1 MRVIK
6 CMALRF
12 VTVSIMISSAGAAYG
27 QQTNAGFGGF
37 MNRIG
42 NSIQNTI
49 APNRNN
55 TDDPASAENQSQVSP
70 RDARANASSP
80 PKSKDVWDNSESTPI
95 FPIPPLPSYVTNTMP
110 MAIEKAPAF
119 PRVALW
125 GVYLG
130 MDVEKNPIEE
140 AVKNNM
146 NGAEGLRL
154 AKLDENSY
162 ALIPRRRI
170 NSDGAEDV
178 FASYAIKNGQVSS
191 IESTSEYWGV
201 PALNTPGI
209 TRNTI
214 NGVFNARFG
223 IEFDNVGQP
232 KSDGPQIEYEMNTVR
247 IYLPKAKGDE
257 FITAENTRIYDYY
270 DKAFPMLT
278 QSYLGVYL
286 GESLKSVLAK
296 CAARGITVET
306 EDSYAQGDKYGI
318 PDRIVKIKGSLAD
331 VEVCNMTD
339 YHFQLDKLAKIY
351 CMGINEKFSD
361 SIAEKYGKGHGEI
374 NVIIDGKKVR
384 ISSSWQDVSYAYD
397 DFIQAADQYRRALEE
412 TIKATDDIRRRN
424 LFKNLDY

>member
-1 MRVIK
+1 MRVMK

-12 VTVSIMISSAGAAYG
+12 LTATIAISSAGAVYG
-27 QQTNAGFGGF
+27 QQTNGGFNGF

-42 NSIQNTI
+42 NSIQNTL
-49 APNRNN
+49 APSRDQ
-55 TDDPASAENQSQVSP
+55 TDERASAENQSQV
-70 RDARANASSP
+70 A
-80 PKSKDVWDNSESTPI
+80 SKDAKSDASNSPISNKNTDNSEPSSS
-95 FPIPPLPSYVTNTMP
+95 FPLPPLPAYVTNTMP
-110 MAIEKAPAF
+110 MAIERAPAF
-119 PRVALW
+119 PKVVLF

-140 AVKNNM
+140 TIKKNM

-162 ALIPRRRI
+162 ALIPRRSI
-170 NSDGAEDV
+170 SSDGSADV

-191 IESTSEYWGV
+191 IESTTDYWGV
-201 PALNTPGI
+201 PPQNTPGI
-209 TRNTI
+209 NRSTI

-232 KSDGPQIEYEMNTVR
+232 KPDGPQIDYEMNSVR

-331 VEVCNMTD
+331 VEVCNMTNFD
-339 YHFQLDKLAKIY
+339 FQLDKLAKIY
-351 CMGINEKFSD
+351 CMGINEYFSD
-361 SIAEKYGKGHGEI
+361 SIA
-374 NVIIDGKKVR
+374 
-384 ISSSWQDVSYAYD
+384 
-397 DFIQAADQYRRALEE
+397 
-412 TIKATDDIRRRN
+412 
-424 LFKNLDY
+424 